1 MKKRPTRETTDN
13 TNTRICHTA
22 ITLTV
27 KADESRVDSRL
38 LAQRLGV
45 LHRSS
50 FRLIAD
56 HLPDFEEFG
65 KVRFEIAA
73 LPESGTGQ
81 RERFAL
87 LNEDQA
93 YLLLTYSRNTTKTRA
108 LKVKLVQAFSS
119 ARKAAELR
127 RTEYLPS
134 YHSLHEQ
141 VALLA
146 GDSPHAQ
153 FVHQNVN
160 KAINRAV
167 GIEPGTRRA
176 LPVPQQSLLVL
187 AQSLAAKALAG
198 AHDHHDGYRLA
209 KAALQRLTGL
219 LEVSQ

>member
-1 MKKRPTRETTDN
+1 MN
-13 TNTRICHTA
+13 TAIQIRDAA

-56 HLPDFEEFG
+56 HRPDFEEFG
-65 KVRFEIAA
+65 KVRFETAA
-73 LPESGTGQ
+73 LPGSATGQ

-93 YLLLTYSRNTTKTRA
+93 YLLLTYSRNTAKTRA

-127 RTEYLPS
+127 RTDYLPS
-134 YHSLHEQ
+134 YHGLHDQ

-146 GDSPHAQ
+146 GDSPHAR
-153 FVHQNVN
+153 FVHQNLN

-167 GIEPGTRRA
+167 GIGSGQRRI
-176 LPVPQQSLLVL
+176 LPMPQQSLLVV
-187 AQSLAAKALAG
+187 AQSLAAKAMAG
-198 AHDHHDGYRLA
+198 AHDHHDGYQLA

-219 LEVSQ
+219 LEVTA